1 MRFIRRY
8 VICARVGSI
17 NRLTISYTGDIIG
30 WHRIGSHTIPIKLKR
45 LSYLREDTNRTMGYR
60 IRRNT
65 NWDIRTLHIVNRR
78 TNMEVVTKT
87 GNGFNKFLFFCEDCG
102 WGKLV
107 YFLNTRL
114 NRSPLHRGFIY
125 WNCSSLLHPWTSE
138 YESTLYFL
146 GYDMVAWSIFSII
159 MIGMGILLKMIP
171 TQILAIGPIGEFV
184 TSMRT

>member
-65 NWDIRTLHIVNRR
+65 NWEIRTLHIVNRR
-78 TNMEVVTKT
+78 TNMEVFIKT
-87 GNGFNKFLFFCEDCG
+87 SNGFNKFLFFWEECGWGKLVYFINTRLNGFGCG

-107 YFLNTRL
+107 YFLDTRL
-114 NRSPLHRGFIY
+114 IGFECG
-125 WNCSSLLHPWTSE
+125 WGKLA
-138 YESTLYFL
+138 YFL
-146 GYDMVAWSIFSII
+146 NT
-159 MIGMGILLKMIP
+159 ILIVYV
-171 TQILAIGPIGEFV
+171 Q
-184 TSMRT
+184 